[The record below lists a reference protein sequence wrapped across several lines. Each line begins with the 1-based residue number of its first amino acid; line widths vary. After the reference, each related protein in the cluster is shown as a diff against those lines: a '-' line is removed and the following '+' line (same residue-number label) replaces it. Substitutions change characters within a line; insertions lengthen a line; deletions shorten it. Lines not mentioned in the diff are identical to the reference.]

1 MQRYHRNK
9 KLNTGTLWVNQIAR
23 VLSHASLVLAC
34 VLAVLFACDFFQFG
48 EMSLLSNR
56 LTKYLL
62 LALCVVVI
70 VSTPLQLKCLSRL
83 RSMRRYEKLRSE
95 KENRL

>member
-1 MQRYHRNK
+1 MQRHYHNK
-9 KLNTGTLWVNQIAR
+9 RLNTGSLWGNQIAR
-23 VLSHASLVLAC
+23 VLTHLSLVLAC
-34 VLAVLFACDFFQFG
+34 VLAVLFVCDFFQFG

-62 LALCVVVI
+62 LALCVTVI
-70 VSTPLQLKCLSRL
+70 LNTPFQLKSLSRL

-95 KENRL
+95 KERY